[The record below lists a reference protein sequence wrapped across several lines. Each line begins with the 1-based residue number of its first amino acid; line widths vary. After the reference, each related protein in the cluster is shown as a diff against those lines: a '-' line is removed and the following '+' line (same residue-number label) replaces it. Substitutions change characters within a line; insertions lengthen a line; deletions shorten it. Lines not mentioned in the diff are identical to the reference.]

1 MTRVLATVGLLLA
14 LLLTASGC
22 GSSSK
27 KSSGGDTNGSSSSNV
42 APANISIWTPFVDP
56 ELQTF
61 KAVVADFE
69 KKYPAIHVKVVGG
82 TNDDKIVAAIR
93 GGNAPDVAQSFTSDN
108 TGAFCPSGAWID
120 LGPYMKQD
128 DISDSIFP
136 KAPRN
141 YSQFEG
147 KRCALPMLADTYGLY
162 YNKTLLAKAGY
173 KNPPKTVSELTAM
186 AKKLTQRDSSG
197 KLEVVGFNPFP
208 SWYENVPA
216 HFAPSWGATWMDGD
230 KSALNTPEWQA
241 QLKWQKNLIDWYGYD
256 NLVRF
261 NAGAGDEFSPSNA
274 FESGKVAMHL
284 DGEWR
289 VNFIRKEAPKLKYG
303 TAPFPV
309 ADDKQDLY
317 GAGYVTGSIIGIP
330 KTSKHKDQAWLLVKY
345 LGTNDDALAK
355 LSNGIQNVPT
365 TTDSLKSPLL
375 KPLPGFQTFLDVFD
389 DPHTLTTPI
398 TRIGAANQETFQSFV
413 SKYLSGSKKDLE
425 GGLANVDTQIDN
437 QLDQANAGNAP

>member
-1 MTRVLATVGLLLA
+1 MSRVLGMLGLLLA
-14 LLLTASGC
+14 LTLAASGC
-22 GSSSK
+22 GGSD
-27 KSSGGDTNGSSSSNV
+27 KSAETNTSGKVG
-42 APANISIWTPFVDP
+42 PANISIWTPFVDP
-56 ELQTF
+56 ELKTF

-69 KKYPAIHVKVVGG
+69 KAHPGIHVKVVGG

-93 GGNAPDVAQSFTSDN
+93 GGNAPDVAQSFSSDN

-120 LGPYMKQD
+120 LGPYMKKD
-128 DISDSIFP
+128 GISDSIFP
-136 KAPRN
+136 EAPRD
-141 YSQFEG
+141 YSKFEG
-147 KRCALPMLADTYGLY
+147 TRCALPMLADTYGLY

-173 KNPPKTVSELTAM
+173 KSPPKTISQLTAM

-216 HFAPSWGATWMDGD
+216 HFFPSWGATWMDGD
-230 KSALNTPEWQA
+230 KSALNTPAWAA
-241 QLKWQKNLIDWYGYD
+241 QLRWQKSLVDWYGYE

-261 NAGAGDEFSPSNA
+261 NAGAGDEFSASNA
-274 FESGKVAMHL
+274 FETGKVAMHM

-289 VNFIRKEAPKLKYG
+289 VNFIKKEAPKLSYG

-345 LGTNDDALAK
+345 LGTNTDALAK

-365 TTDSLKSPLL
+365 TLASLKSPKL
-375 KPLPGFQTFLDVFD
+375 KPLPGFQTFLDVFA
-389 DPHTLTTPI
+389 DPNTLTTPI
-398 TRIGAANQETFQSFV
+398 TRIGAANQETFQSFI
-413 SKYLSGSKKDLE
+413 SKYISGSKKDLE
-425 GGLANVDTQIDN
+425 GGLANVDKQIDA
-437 QLDQANAGNAP
+437 QLKQAGAGQAP